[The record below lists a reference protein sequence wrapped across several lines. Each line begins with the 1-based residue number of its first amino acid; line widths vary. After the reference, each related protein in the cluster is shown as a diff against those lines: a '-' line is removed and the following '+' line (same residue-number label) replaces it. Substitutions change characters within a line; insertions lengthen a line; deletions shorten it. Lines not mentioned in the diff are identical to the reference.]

1 MAVWGVGFGQKQRLV
16 VAAALACDKK
26 ILLFDEPT
34 SGVDYRYMEAIAGLL
49 SELPALG
56 TWSSSRTTPSWL
68 PPV

>member
-1 MAVWGVGFGQKQRLV
+1 M
-16 VAAALACDKK
+16 AAALACDKK